1 MNDRQLVAALTRAGF
16 KGPSL
21 KTAYAVAKA
30 ESGGRPRAFNPDAST
45 GDRSYGL
52 FQINMLGGLGPA
64 RRKQYGLSSNEDLYD
79 PDTNARIAYR
89 MSGGGKDWSPW
100 SAYKSGAYEKYL
112 GNVPAPA
119 RGGPPAPT
127 PGGGSRRSASPAG
140 FKLPKSQIG
149 GRPER
154 RAAHGRAAPGAQAER
169 GHRVRHVVPGAAAAV
184 RELDCPRSRSS

>member
-64 RRKQYGLSSNEDLYD
+64 RRKQYGLQSNEDLYD

-100 SAYKSGAYEKYL
+100 SA
-112 GNVPAPA
+112 
-119 RGGPPAPT
+119 
-127 PGGGSRRSASPAG
+127 
-140 FKLPKSQIG
+140 
-149 GRPER
+149 
-154 RAAHGRAAPGAQAER
+154 
-169 GHRVRHVVPGAAAAV
+169 
-184 RELDCPRSRSS
+184 